1 MLKIRIP
8 TPLHLAAQEGKLSIA
23 KFFVDRGIDTG
34 AQDNDGRTPL
44 RIAAYNGNLD
54 VVKFFLERNMGI
66 EVKNNDPYKMI
77 EIIKVL
83 KKEIINQVETTPN
96 VKRWAEFFVE
106 KLRYSIKNVAQ
117 EKLKD
122 GMLHDRYSSVNNL
135 ADEIYNSDGK
145 LFDDIIKKVIND
157 VYGKVDTKKNIKF
170 YTRSWLYWS
179 AYFRLRSCL

>member
-1 MLKIRIP
+1 M
-8 TPLHLAAQEGKLSIA
+8 
-23 KFFVDRGIDTG
+23 DTG

-54 VVKFFLERNMGI
+54 VVKFFLREIWVLRLKI
-66 EVKNNDPYKMI
+66 NDPYKMI

-117 EKLKD
+117 EKLR
-122 GMLHDRYSSVNNL
+122 MVCYM
-135 ADEIYNSDGK
+135 I
-145 LFDDIIKKVIND
+145 VI
-157 VYGKVDTKKNIKF
+157 VQLITLLMKF
-170 YTRSWLYWS
+170 ITQME
-179 AYFRLRSCL
+179 SC